1 MTRIIANSE
10 DPELRELA
18 KEDLDVTTEGLS
30 TTFSTLEKALMPRHP
45 QSHLPALMEIRSGI
59 GGDEANIFASDIL
72 KMYQNYA
79 TSQRWEVR
87 IYSIT
92 KTEIGDGVTEAILAI
107 SGPDAFGKLKGEA
120 GVHRVQRTPATE
132 SKGRTHT
139 STVSVNVFPE
149 IDESNDEF
157 EFEKLDMSEIKLEV
171 MRSRGAGGQH
181 VNRTESAVRLTH
193 LPTGLSISMQDSRS
207 QHANKRAAFAILRS
221 KLSAQRR
228 EAAAEKQ
235 VGMRRSQVSST
246 DRSEKI
252 RTYNYAQSRVTD
264 HRCGYSSHDLEGI
277 LNGTDSLDSLLERV
291 NEWIASQ
298 ELEAQLASEQ

>member
-1 MTRIIANSE
+1 MRQ
-10 DPELRELA
+10 LA
-18 KEDLDVTTEGLS
+18 KEDLVSSEDKLVEIS
-30 TTFSTLEKALMPRHP
+30 ISLEQALLPRHP
-45 QSHLPALMEIRSGI
+45 QSHFPALMEIRSGV
-59 GGDEANIFASDIL
+59 GGDEANIFANDLFRMYEKYAASMRWDIRL
-72 KMYQNYA
+72 
-79 TSQRWEVR
+79 
-87 IYSIT
+87 YSVT
-92 KTEIGDGVTEAILAI
+92 RVDIGDGVTEAIFTIA
-107 SGPDAFGKLKGEA
+107 GKDAYGRLRGEA

-139 STVSVNVFPE
+139 STVSVNVLPE
-149 IDESNDEF
+149 IDETVDES
-157 EFEKLDMSEIKLEV
+157 EFEKLDMSEVKLEV

-228 EAAAEKQ
+228 EKAAEIQ
-235 VGMRRSQVSST
+235 VGMRRSQVAST

-264 HRCGYSSHDLEGI
+264 HRCGYSSHDLEGVME
-277 LNGTDSLDSLLERV
+277 GTTSLDLLLDKV
-291 NEWIASQ
+291 SQWIANEELKSQ
-298 ELEAQLASEQ
+298 MELE